1 LRDMQ
6 AFHRKLPLFLMLFAL
21 LVGSTGCV
29 SMQHGLVD
37 SFRDGGDFVR
47 AYVVLEEAK
56 SDLYTTKDKI
66 LYHLNA
72 GMLAHFAGMV
82 NDSIAHLQEAER
94 LIEENLT
101 KSFSAE
107 VGTFL
112 VNDTVRDYA
121 GEDYEDIYTNLFL
134 ALDQYRRGDIERM
147 MVELRRADN
156 KLSVLARKYEVPLK
170 KASSASGEPAVVSLR
185 FSNSALIH
193 YLSLLGYRALGKSDD
208 VRFDTQ
214 RIYDAF
220 NTQPAMYPFK
230 LPSSVKEEASLTK
243 DGTARLNFLVFSGKS
258 PEKVSEVVRISI
270 ADGHYV
276 KLALPRMQYR
286 YSPVSAVRVVFDD
299 GQIVPLELLEDMG
312 AVATETFRLNYAF
325 IRAKSIIRAT
335 AKSLA
340 GVVADASSRNESNN
354 SGDEAVA
361 AWLKAFSLFMQV
373 FQEVSEVPDLRMS
386 RYFPSLAF
394 VGGISLPTGN
404 YSIRIEYLSAQ
415 GKILYTERVGSILA
429 EAGRLNLVEG
439 VCPF

>member
-1 LRDMQ
+1 M
-6 AFHRKLPLFLMLFAL
+6 L
-21 LVGSTGCV
+21 LVVLAGSTGCV
-29 SMQHGLVD
+29 SIHHGLVD
-37 SFRDGGDFVR
+37 SFRDGGDFER

-56 SDLYTTKDKI
+56 SDLYDAKDKV

-82 NDSIAHLQEAER
+82 NDSIAHLEEAER

-107 VGTFL
+107 IGTFL

-170 KASSASGEPAVVSLR
+170 KASAASGEPAMVSLR

-193 YLSLLGYRALGKSDD
+193 YISLLGYRALGRSDD
-208 VRFDTQ
+208 VRFDAQ

-220 NTQPAMYPFK
+220 STQPAMYPFQ
-230 LPSSVKEEASLTK
+230 LPSSIKDEISLAR
-243 DGTARLNFLVFSGKS
+243 DGKARVNFLVFSGKS
-258 PEKVSEVVRISI
+258 PEKVSEIMRISI
-270 ADGHYV
+270 ADGHYI
-276 KLALPRMQYR
+276 KLALPVMQDR
-286 YSPVSAVRVVFDD
+286 YSPVTNVRVVFDD
-299 GQIVPLELLEDMG
+299 GEIVQLELIEDMA

-325 IRAKSIIRAT
+325 IRAKTIIRAT

-340 GVVADASSRNESNN
+340 GVVADASSRNESNE
-354 SGDEAVA
+354 SGDEAMA
-361 AWLKAFSLFMQV
+361 AWLKVFSLFMQV

-394 VGGISLPTGN
+394 VGGISLPAGN
-404 YSIRIEYLSAQ
+404 YNMRIEFLSSR
-415 GKILYTERVGSILA
+415 GKILHIQRVESFVA
-429 EAGRLNLVEG
+429 ESGRLNLVEG